1 MQLNLIL
8 AYSVCEVD
16 FLLPHINF
24 ELNLCF
30 YTVSCQW

>member
-1 MQLNLIL
+1 LD
-8 AYSVCEVD
+8 YSVCEVD

-30 YTVSCQW
+30 YTVFCQW